1 MSTSVNP
8 ADLTASLAALA
19 KTRGNA
25 SGDGLAPDTGK
36 PGFAVYLHW
45 PFCAAKCPYCDFN
58 SHVRHARIDQQ
69 AYVSAFR
76 REIEAMRAL
85 SGPQVVTSIFFG
97 GGTPSLMEPGTVAAI
112 LDAVREA
119 WVAPDGIEITL
130 EANPS
135 SVEAE
140 RFRGYREAGVN
151 RVSMGV
157 QALND
162 ADLKRLGRLH
172 DRAEALKAIRLAR
185 DIFPRMSFDL
195 IYARPEQ
202 TPQDWAKELAEA
214 ISLAADHLSL
224 YQLTIEEGTPFYGLH
239 KAGKLIVPDGELSAE
254 LYELTQKVCEDHGLP
269 AYEVSNHARP
279 GAESRHNLTY
289 WRYGDYAGIGPGA
302 HGRLTTPGGKIA
314 TATEKM
320 PETWLADVSSHG
332 HGMTES
338 EVLDT
343 AEQADEL
350 LLMGLRLREGVDL
363 ARWRNLSGR
372 GLDPERID
380 FLVSHGMIEKMSGER
395 IRCTPQGML
404 VLDAV
409 VADLAT

>member
-1 MSTSVNP
+1 MNYVPPSSSTSV
-8 ADLTASLAALA
+8 DI
-19 KTRGNA
+19 
-25 SGDGLAPDTGK
+25 APDTGK
-36 PGFAVYLHW
+36 PGFGIYLHW

-58 SHVRHARIDQQ
+58 SHVRHAGVDQQ
-69 AYVSAFR
+69 AYVKAFR
-76 REIEAMRAL
+76 QEIAAMRLL

-97 GGTPSLMEPGTVAAI
+97 GGTPSLMSPDTVNAV

-119 WVAPDGIEITL
+119 WVVPDGIEITL

-135 SVEAE
+135 SVEAG
-140 RFRGYREAGVN
+140 RFRGYRQAGVN

-172 DRAEALKAIRLAR
+172 DRADALKAIGLAR

-195 IYARPEQ
+195 IYARPDQ
-202 TPQDWAKELAEA
+202 TAEAWALELEEA

-254 LYELTQKVCEDHGLP
+254 LYELTRQVCESHGLP

-302 HGRLTTPGGKIA
+302 HGRLTTPRGKIA
-314 TATEKM
+314 TATERT
-320 PETWLADVSSHG
+320 PEQWLKLVAENG
-332 HGMTES
+332 HGMIETS
-338 EVLDT
+338 ELT
-343 AEQADEL
+343 ASEQADEL
-350 LLMGLRLREGVDL
+350 LLMGLRLREGINLRRWGAL
-363 ARWRNLSGR
+363 AGKT
-372 GLDPERID
+372 LDPDRTD
-380 FLVSHGMIEKMSGER
+380 FLIHHGMIELMDIDR
-395 IRCTPQGML
+395 IRCTPAGML

-409 VADLAT
+409 VADLAF